1 MKDMITFFGG
11 IHFSHVDLFRV
22 KCAGLLLDACA
33 DTLEVLRLYPT
44 DPYGERI
51 HKRRERKTNPSDQSV
66 VDNQVLFQHFDPSRN
81 RSLRTLET
89 TAKSVNAASGSA
101 SDFFRTVLST
111 TTSHAPLDVVVV
123 YRETDLG
130 GDWGCCR
137 FRCGPSPICSRY
149 HLQRDIAGDVLRYKR
164 HFRLFREM
172 HKARDS
178 RLALCADVLDCMVEH
193 AIQTLEHTLIAREV
207 NGGLDCFIYK
217 PLVISER

>member
-1 MKDMITFFGG
+1 MKDMITFLGG
-11 IHFSHVDLFRV
+11 IHFSHMDLFRV

-51 HKRRERKTNPSDQSV
+51 HKRRERKTNSSDQSV
-66 VDNQVLFQHFDPSRN
+66 VDNQVLFQHFDLSRN

-111 TTSHAPLDVVVV
+111 TTSPAPLDVVVV

-137 FRCGPSPICSRY
+137 FICGPSPI
-149 HLQRDIAGDVLRYKR
+149 
-164 HFRLFREM
+164 
-172 HKARDS
+172 
-178 RLALCADVLDCMVEH
+178 
-193 AIQTLEHTLIAREV
+193 
-207 NGGLDCFIYK
+207 
-217 PLVISER
+217 